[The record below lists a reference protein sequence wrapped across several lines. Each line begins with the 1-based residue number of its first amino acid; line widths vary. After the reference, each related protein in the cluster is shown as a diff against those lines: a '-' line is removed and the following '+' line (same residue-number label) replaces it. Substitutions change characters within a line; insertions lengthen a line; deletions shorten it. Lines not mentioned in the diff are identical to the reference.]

1 MNINFRRTLI
11 KDIDKLIEV
20 QNRSFYEDYIKY
32 NECPAYNESREA
44 MNNYINELI
53 VYVIEY
59 NCEIV
64 GDIIIR
70 EIDEENYYLRVLC
83 VVPEFHNL
91 GIGQEAIRF
100 IEKDNHKV
108 KKWELITP
116 SKSTRNHYF
125 YEKMGYVK
133 IGEYKH
139 SDILTMFKYEKEIK
153 G

>member
-1 MNINFRRTLI
+1 MNINFRRAVI
-11 KDIDKLIEV
+11 EDIDKLIEV

-32 NECPAYNESREA
+32 NECPSYNESKED
-44 MNNYINELI
+44 MFNYISNCI
-53 VYVIEY
+53 VYVIEC

-91 GIGQEAIRF
+91 GIGQKAIEV
-100 IEKDNHKV
+100 IEKDTPKV

-116 SKSTRNHYF
+116 FESVRNHYF
-125 YEKMGYVK
+125 YEKMGYIKV
-133 IGEYKH
+133 GEYKH
-139 SDILTMFKYEKEIK
+139 SDILTMFKYAKEIK
-153 G
+153 